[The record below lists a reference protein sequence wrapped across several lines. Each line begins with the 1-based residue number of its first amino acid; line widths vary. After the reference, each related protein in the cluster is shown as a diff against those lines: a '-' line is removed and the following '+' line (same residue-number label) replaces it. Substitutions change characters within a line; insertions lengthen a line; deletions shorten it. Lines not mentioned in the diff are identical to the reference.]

1 MKNLILILLLSLTS
15 CASYVQRMHNQIDA
29 EKRREAGLNPNSQ
42 MSAAPESRQKKF
54 YDPYNGYRGI
64 PVDKRDARPIDNPLT
79 LGGPQ
84 EEAKDIRRK
93 FNKRYTAE
101 DLKDNSESTSLW
113 NGKNSESFLFVQNNV
128 KRKGDVVIIE
138 VLSALKEDITSE
150 LKRAYPDPV
159 KPKKTGEEETKDAE
173 KVEPKEEVA
182 KAPSANKE
190 DAKVYDKISTMV
202 VEEVNK
208 DYLMVRGR
216 KEVVFKE
223 RKRYVEL
230 RALVSRKNIKDNDT
244 VSSKNLL
251 EPKVMALR
259 Y

>member
-1 MKNLILILLLSLTS
+1 M
-15 CASYVQRMHNQIDA
+15 
-29 EKRREAGLNPNSQ
+29 EAGVNPNTPRPGQ
-42 MSAAPESRQKKF
+42 FQSRQKKF

-64 PVDKRDARPIDNPLT
+64 PVDKRDARPIANPLT

-84 EEAKDIRRK
+84 EQAKDVRRK

-101 DLKDNSESTSLW
+101 DLKDNSDSTSLW

-138 VLSALKEDITSE
+138 VLGSLKEDITSE

-159 KPKKTGEEETKDAE
+159 KPKKADGDDNKDAE
-173 KVEPKEEVA
+173 KPEPKEEVA
-182 KAPSANKE
+182 KAPATKK
-190 DAKVYDKISTMV
+190 DDGKVYDKISTMV